1 MDGLGFADS
10 FLHGRLGSLVLKRLI
25 DHAYSFTNTVDDELA
40 QLLEF
45 MLERLKKASPKKV
58 DASTVKE
65 WSVFTDTS
73 YNMEGKVSGLGGVPC
88 RLQRT
93 LLFQKFVRSLAPAAR
108 TP

>member
-1 MDGLGFADS
+1 MNRHDSLKLRGRLGFADS
-10 FLHGRLGSLVLKRLI
+10 FLHGRLRSLVLKRLI

-73 YNMEGKVSGLGGVPC
+73 YNMEGKVSGLGGVLVDSNGRC
-88 RLQRT
+88 CS
-93 LLFQKFVRSLAPAAR
+93 RSL
-108 TP
+108 